1 MRLTD
6 WEKDVE
12 EGCGDVGAN
21 DVMVVGTH
29 IPCHQMVSHTQHNQ
43 VVTLLCILLACT
55 DAVEASHSAS
65 LYL

>member
-12 EGCGDVGAN
+12 EGCEDVGAN
-21 DVMVVGTH
+21 DVMV
-29 IPCHQMVSHTQHNQ
+29 

-55 DAVEASHSAS
+55 EAVEASHSAS